1 MKKFLIVVALA
12 TLALTGC
19 GNRSTK
25 KIQDEAQQAHRN
37 YELAQIRNLYN
48 WAMTVEEKIQ
58 AFNATSPEL
67 TVPSVAPIVD
77 TSFLQNFH
85 GEKLEQMLKEAKQA
99 VQNTEQTLVSSQ
111 MLEKGKQVY
120 K

>member
-1 MKKFLIVVALA
+1 MKKFLLVVALA
-12 TLALTGC
+12 TIALTGC
-19 GNRSTK
+19 GNRSAK
-25 KIQDEAQQAHRN
+25 KIRSEAEQAQLN
-37 YELAQIRNLYN
+37 YEHSQIRALYQ
-48 WAMTVEEKIQ
+48 WATTVEEKIQ

-67 TVPSVAPIVD
+67 EVPSVIELVD

-85 GEKLEQMLKEAKQA
+85 GEKLDEMLKAAKESIQM
-99 VQNTEQTLVSSQ
+99 TEKTLISSQ